1 MAYKH
6 GLIIL
11 EKSKEPDKFRRSKT
25 HKSVILLFIRE
36 DISELQQLRDFLLKK
51 VFTERNGFYVVLIIQ
66 IVTTLRT
73 NFQRYL

>member
-1 MAYKH
+1 MD
-6 GLIIL
+6 LILKNPKSLTSL
-11 EKSKEPDKFRRSKT
+11 EEVKLI
-25 HKSVILLFIRE
+25 KSVILLFIRE
-36 DISELQQLRDFLLKK
+36 DVSELQQLRDFLLKK

>member
-1 MAYKH
+1 MDLFLKNPKSLTSLEEVK
-6 GLIIL
+6 LI
-11 EKSKEPDKFRRSKT
+11 KSA
-25 HKSVILLFIRE
+25 ILLFIRE

>member
-1 MAYKH
+1 MELLFLKNPKSLTSLEELK
-6 GLIIL
+6 LI
-11 EKSKEPDKFRRSKT
+11 
-25 HKSVILLFIRE
+25 KSVTLLFIRE
-36 DISELQQLRDFLLKK
+36 AISELQQLSDFLLKK

>member
-1 MAYKH
+1 MDL
-6 GLIIL
+6 LILKNPKSLTSL
-11 EKSKEPDKFRRSKT
+11 EEVKLI
-25 HKSVILLFIRE
+25 KSVTLLFIRE
-36 DISELQQLRDFLLKK
+36 AISELQQLRDFLLKK

>member
-1 MAYKH
+1 MDLLFLKNTKSLTSLEEVK
-6 GLIIL
+6 LI
-11 EKSKEPDKFRRSKT
+11 
-25 HKSVILLFIRE
+25 KSVILLFIRV